1 VWRPLL
7 VSGLLFSACAKH
19 GDEARGEVR
28 SEVMVAAAASLR
40 GVLPEIALRYER
52 SHPGQKVTMTFG
64 ASGELRQE
72 VVGGAP
78 VDVVVFAGA
87 SPVDDLVGHGL
98 VEAPSR
104 AVLATNALVLIGPR
118 DGKRKLSFATL
129 TSVPMEE
136 KVAIGDP
143 RSVPAG
149 QYAETALE
157 NLHEWDALK
166 GRLVYGSDVSA
177 VLAYARRREVAA
189 AIVYK
194 TELHGITDVEVL
206 DQLGEGL
213 APRPEVVAG
222 LVKGSRVHAAAAG
235 FLGYLEGPEGR
246 DALVK
251 YGFGAP

>member
-1 VWRPLL
+1 VWRGLL
-7 VSGLLFSACAKH
+7 VSGLLLSGCAKH
-19 GDEARGEVR
+19 KDGS
-28 SEVMVAAAASLR
+28 SELVVAAAASLR
-40 GVLPEIALRYER
+40 GVLPELASAYER
-52 SHPGQKVTMTFG
+52 AHPGQKVTITFG
-64 ASGELRQE
+64 ASGELRQQ

-87 SPVDDLVGHGL
+87 APVDDLVGRGL

-104 AVLATNALVLIGPR
+104 AVVATNELVLIGPKG
-118 DGKRKLSFATL
+118 GKKKLTFATL
-129 TSVPMEE
+129 ASIGQDE
-136 KVAIGDP
+136 KVAVGDP

-177 VLAYARRREVAA
+177 VLAYARRGEVAA

-194 TELHGITDVEVL
+194 TELHGISDVELL
-206 DQLGEGL
+206 DELGGGL

-222 LVKGSRVHAAAAG
+222 LVAGSHAHAAAAG
-235 FLGYLEGPEGR
+235 FLGYLEGAEGR
-246 DALVK
+246 EALVK